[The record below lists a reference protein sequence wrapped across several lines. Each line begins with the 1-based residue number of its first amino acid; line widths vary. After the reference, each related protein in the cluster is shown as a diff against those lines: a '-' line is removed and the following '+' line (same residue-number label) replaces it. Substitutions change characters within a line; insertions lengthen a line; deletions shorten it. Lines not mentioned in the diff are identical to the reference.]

1 MYFLCKGICVY
12 TYLCIFVLRVSI
24 LCIYVF
30 AYVCRFCVYIDVCVC
45 MCMCLR
51 FVCIC
56 NLCTY
61 LHMCVFAF
69 CICARVCVSAG
80 WIPRSEGDRAMLW
93 HQSVLAARPQSA
105 AEVVAASS
113 RGRQWRIR
121 GPKAVEKT
129 RPASHLRVKA
139 AVLSPD
145 KLSPCPK

>member
-1 MYFLCKGICVY
+1 MYLPMFADFVYILTCVFVCACVCVLCAYVICVHIY
-12 TYLCIFVLRVSI
+12 TCACLHSASVLV
-24 LCIYVF
+24 
-30 AYVCRFCVYIDVCVC
+30 YVCLLDEFPE
-45 MCMCLR
+45 
-51 FVCIC
+51 
-56 NLCTY
+56 
-61 LHMCVFAF
+61 
-69 CICARVCVSAG
+69 ARVTEQCCGTRVCS
-80 WIPRSEGDRAMLW
+80 W
-93 HQSVLAARPQSA
+93 PQSA